1 MSQPAVYDR
10 LFTATRAEG
19 CLLFTVSVLNA
30 EGTLAARAYTSH
42 PVDYPVSG
50 TKPVTRDAWYDHVI
64 LGLNS
69 FIANTPAEFEKLFFD
84 HALIT
89 SLGLGSALNIPI
101 IQSGQVLG
109 TVNILAEAQH
119 FSPDKLDAYHAL
131 TMAEHDALVAAM
143 QAYAAP

>member
-1 MSQPAVYDR
+1 MSHPAVYDR
-10 LFTATRAEG
+10 LHAATRAEG
-19 CLLFTVSVLNA
+19 CLLFTVTVQNA
-30 EGTLAARAYTSH
+30 AGTLAARAYTSH

-50 TKPVTRDAWYDHVI
+50 TKPITRDAWYDHVI

-101 IQSGQVLG
+101 IQSGRVLG
-109 TVNILAEAQH
+109 TVNILAEALH
-119 FSPDKLDAYHAL
+119 FSPEKLDTYHAL
-131 TMAEHDALVAAM
+131 TMAEHEALVAAM

>member
-1 MSQPAVYDR
+1 MTAPAVYDR
-10 LFTATRAEG
+10 LHAAARAEG
-19 CLLFTVSVLNA
+19 CLLFTVTVSNA

-50 TKPVTRDAWYDHVI
+50 TKPMTRDAWYDHVI
-64 LGLNS
+64 IGLNS

-89 SLGLGSALNIPI
+89 SLGLGSAMNIPI
-101 IQSGQVLG
+101 IADGKVLG

-119 FSPDKLDAYHAL
+119 FTLEKMDAYHAM
-131 TMAEHDALVAAM
+131 TMAEHDALALAM
-143 QAYAAP
+143 QNL